1 MFNFDHF
8 IYQTKSKAEYA
19 SPTNEVKLRIISK
32 GLVKVGQ

>member
-8 IYQTKSKAEYA
+8 IYQTKNKAEYA

-32 GLVKVGQ
+32 GLVNVGQ